1 MFTPFFS
8 PSVPTNYDEAS
19 QSNQKAFIRFWRYML
34 DNGVYLSPSQFE
46 ANFVSIQHTEEY
58 LSDVLEIAK
67 GY

>member
-1 MFTPFFS
+1 MVRIAIIRPGA
-8 PSVPTNYDEAS
+8 PTLRAT
-19 QSNQKAFIRFWRYML
+19 L